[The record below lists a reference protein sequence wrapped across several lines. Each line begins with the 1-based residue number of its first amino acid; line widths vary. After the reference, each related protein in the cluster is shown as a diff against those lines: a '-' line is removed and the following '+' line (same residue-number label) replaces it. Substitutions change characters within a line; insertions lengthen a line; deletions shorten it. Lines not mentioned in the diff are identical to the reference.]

1 MGSGSTTSI
10 VARREK
16 PLLRGWLHAG
26 AAVAS
31 VGLTVA
37 LCVLSR
43 DDPPKMV
50 AMLVFGLS
58 MVELYTVSAFYH
70 IGRWEP
76 RTHRVLRAVDHSNIY
91 VLIAGTYT
99 PLCFIVLDGWARVAM
114 LTLIWTLAA
123 LGVGLSIFV
132 PGLPRWVGTSL
143 YIAMGWVAVLA
154 MPTFLERLP
163 WQAIATLVLG
173 GLLYTIG
180 GVIYARKR
188 PDPFPRVLG
197 FHEVFH
203 LLVIAGSVAFAV
215 VIWVWALPYPRM

>member
-1 MGSGSTTSI
+1 MESV
-10 VARREK
+10 VAKREK

-43 DDPPKMV
+43 DDPPRLV
-50 AMLVFGLS
+50 SMLVFGLS
-58 MVELYTVSAFYH
+58 MMELYTVSAFYH
-70 IGRWEP
+70 IGRWGE

-99 PLCFIVLDGWARVAM
+99 PLCFNVLDGWARVTT
-114 LTLIWTLAA
+114 LTVIWSLAA

-132 PGLPRWVGTSL
+132 LRLPRRVGTGL
-143 YIAMGWVAVLA
+143 YIAMGWVALLA
-154 MPTFLERLP
+154 IPAFLERLP
-163 WQAIATLVLG
+163 WQAVATLLLG
-173 GLLYTIG
+173 GVLYTVG

-188 PDPFPRVLG
+188 PDPLPRVLG

-203 LLVIAGSVAFAV
+203 LFVIAGSVAFAIV
-215 VIWVWALPYPRM
+215 VWVWVLPFPRA